1 VNESVSSV
9 LFLVFE
15 MLFLAAA
22 HWLGGPPWTALGAVA
37 VVVQAFVRPQASR
50 LLLVVPAIVWL
61 GLFHVTGNREL
72 FFPYAM
78 ALTAFVSLLLAAHTP
93 WLGWM
98 AGGLMVGSFLVIRV
112 MQQASGRVLA
122 VELAV
127 AAVILVLTLAAAPRI
142 QGRWPTEA
150 ALVAAASLAAFVGLA
165 L

>member
-1 VNESVSSV
+1 MNGSVSAL
-9 LFLVFE
+9 LFLTVE

-37 VVVQAFVRPQASR
+37 VVVQAFARPQPVR
-50 LLLVVPAIVWL
+50 LLLLLPAVVWL
-61 GLFHVTGNREL
+61 GLFRLSGDREF

-78 ALTAFVSLLLAAHTP
+78 ALTAFVSLPLAARAIWP
-93 WLGWM
+93 GWL
-98 AGGLMVGSFLVIRV
+98 AGGLMVGSFLLIRV

-127 AAVILVLTLAAAPRI
+127 AVAILVLVLAAATHAR
-142 QGRWPTEA
+142 GRWPLEA
-150 ALVAAASLAAFVGLA
+150 ALIAAASLMASIGLA